1 MLALLIFAFMGFAAR
16 KTGEKG
22 QVFRSFIA
30 SGYEV
35 MKELL
40 LLIMKLAPLV

>member
-1 MLALLIFAFMGFAAR
+1 MTGFAAR

-22 QVFRSFIA
+22 QPFRVFIA